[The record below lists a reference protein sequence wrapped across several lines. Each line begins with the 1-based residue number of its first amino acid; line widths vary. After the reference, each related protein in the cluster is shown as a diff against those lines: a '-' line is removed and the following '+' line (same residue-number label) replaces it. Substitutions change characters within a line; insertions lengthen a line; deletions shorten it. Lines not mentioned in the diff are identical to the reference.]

1 MEKSHW
7 NGKLWYAY
15 GTSITSV
22 TYGKYAQYL
31 EKISGMKLHN
41 CGIPGG
47 GITNLGGCSKG
58 EVKAAIMSLEDGKA
72 EADLI
77 TLEVGANEGS
87 VHGDKYDIGDDTF
100 CGCLNQCIRYL
111 QQNTNAQIV
120 VFPSVATKSEP
131 STAKH
136 YHERV
141 EKIREV
147 CEINRVYYLGVGSGL
162 GYARISNDTTYTRD
176 NIHQTDLGGYNYARF
191 IWSGLKNV
199 PVWYTEIPEEDK
211 I

>member
-1 MEKSHW
+1 MEMSHW
-7 NGKLWYAY
+7 NGKNWYAY

-22 TYGKYAQYL
+22 SHGKYAQYL

-77 TLEVGANEGS
+77 TFEIGANEG
-87 VHGDKYDIGDDTF
+87 GPLGYKYDLGDDTF

-136 YHERV
+136 YYERV

-191 IWSGLKNV
+191 IWAGLKNV
-199 PVWYTEIPEEDK
+199 PLWYTEIPED